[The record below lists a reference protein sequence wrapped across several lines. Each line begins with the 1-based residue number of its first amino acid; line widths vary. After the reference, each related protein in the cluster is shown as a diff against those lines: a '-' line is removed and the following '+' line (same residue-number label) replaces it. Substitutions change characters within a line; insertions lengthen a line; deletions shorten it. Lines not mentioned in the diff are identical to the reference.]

1 MTKFTPLIV
10 LPFLALPAVGHAKTL
25 SVLVGDFTSDS
36 IYRFSD
42 TDGDGKATESEGA
55 VFFDGSSL
63 GLDELSVFSIEG
75 QGGVYYAGDGASDS
89 VYRLRDTDGNGDA
102 NGDGEASV
110 WFSSDNAEGFKLNTP
125 NGMAIGAD
133 GAVYVTEADVL
144 SDQSGDYI
152 FRTVDLNGDGDA
164 NDAGEVTPWL
174 DLKALNDNSSPFEI
188 SFDGDVAYITD
199 TVGTDDNVVYRAQDS
214 DGSGRVEA
222 GEVKVFVSEEQA
234 FGAPVDFG
242 MTALDGTVYML
253 ELFDAANPGSV
264 FGLTDLNG
272 DGTIDSADEVVEV
285 WNASALPDGIGLDF
299 GFDLNSDGQTTLAI
313 LSNGFTPEDTG
324 VYLLTDLNGDR
335 DFLDLGETTVFA
347 SGVDFPD
354 FLDRPR
360 PVAFYDGFD
369 PVTAVPLPAGAV
381 LLLSAL
387 GLLALRRR
395 G

>member
-1 MTKFTPLIV
+1 MTKITFLAA
-10 LPFLALPAVGHAKTL
+10 LPFLALPVMGQGKTL

-42 TDGDGKATESEGA
+42 IDGDGKATGSEGA
-55 VFFDGSSL
+55 VFFDGSAL
-63 GLDELSVFSIEG
+63 GLGELSVFSIEG
-75 QGGVYYAGDGASDS
+75 QGGVYFAGDGASDA
-89 VYRLRDTDGNGDA
+89 VYRLEDNDGNGDA
-102 NGDGEASV
+102 NGTGEASV
-110 WFSSDNAEGFKLNTP
+110 WFSSDNADGFTLHTP

-144 SDQSGDYI
+144 SDQSGDFI

-164 NDAGEVTPWL
+164 NDSGEATPWL

-199 TVGTDDNVVYRAQDS
+199 TAGGDDNVVYRAQDT

-222 GEVKVFVSEEQA
+222 NEVQLFISEAQS
-234 FGAPVDFG
+234 FGAPIDFG
-242 MTALDGTVYML
+242 MTSLDGTVYML
-253 ELFDAANPGSV
+253 ELFDAQNPGSV
-264 FGLTDLNG
+264 FGLTDRNG
-272 DGTIDSADEVVEV
+272 DGTIDAADEVVEV
-285 WNASALPDGIGLDF
+285 WNGDVLPDGTGLDF
-299 GFDLNSDGQTTLAI
+299 GFDLNSDGSGSLAI
-313 LSNGFTPEDTG
+313 LSNGFSPETTG
-324 VYLLTDLNGDR
+324 VFILTDLNGDS

-347 SGVDFPD
+347 SGTDFPD
-354 FLDRPR
+354 FLGRPR

-369 PVTAVPLPAGAV
+369 PVTAVPLPAGAM

-395 G
+395 